1 MKPANTD
8 DVLDLMDA
16 SFTSAALG
24 TALELGLFW
33 LLESR
38 PLDAKSVALELG
50 IPPLRCYYWLQLLCR
65 TGLIEESSHGYK
77 SSSTARTAI
86 LEAYSQDSWA
96 LLAEEARGRLPGLC
110 DLPIHIRESGS
121 AWNAL
126 GLSRPTYVDRL
137 LEEPERARRFTRM
150 LYELHQPLADE
161 LAGLLDMSG
170 VKRLMDLGGGS
181 GVISIEFVRRNPKL
195 TAVVVDIPNVC
206 VAGIEIAAENALE
219 DRIIYHPANFLHDD
233 LPLGFDM
240 VLECDVD
247 VYSETLFRKVK
258 TALNPG
264 GRFVIV
270 DQFAPEE
277 GVAPPSRLHWAF
289 EGSMMSPEFMF
300 PTKAQILE
308 QLKNAGFQLLPEKS
322 LPLESASCTRFTNG
336 LVVIEAQK

>member
-1 MKPANTD
+1 MKPVTTD
-8 DVLDLMDA
+8 DVLDIMDA
-16 SFTSAALG
+16 SFTSAALN

-38 PLDAKSVALELG
+38 SLDAKSVALELG
-50 IPPLRCYYWLQLLCR
+50 IPPLRCYYWLQLLSS
-65 TGLIEESSHGYK
+65 TGLIEESSHEYK
-77 SSSTARTAI
+77 SSSKARTTI

-110 DLPIHIRESGS
+110 DLPIRIRESGS
-121 AWNAL
+121 VRNAL
-126 GLSRPTYVDRL
+126 GLSRPTYVDQM

-161 LAGLLDMSG
+161 LAGFLDLSG

-181 GVISIEFVRRNPKL
+181 GVISIELVRRNPKL
-195 TAVVVDIPNVC
+195 TAVVVDIPDVC
-206 VAGIEIAAENALE
+206 AAGHEIAAENALE
-219 DRIIYHPANFLHDD
+219 DRVIYHPADFLHDD

-270 DQFAPEE
+270 DQIAPAE

-308 QLKNAGFQLLPEKS
+308 QLKNAGFQLLSEKT
-322 LPLESASCTRFTNG
+322 LPSESVLCTRFTSG